1 MKRAFGFHLKMKVV
15 WLLFCAG
22 NADNITEILNEFSD
36 YSAFNSYLTQTKLA
50 DDINCRTT
58 ITVLALN
65 NGAMSAVTS
74 KRRWLGLSVMKK
86 VLSLHVL
93 LDYFDGQKLH
103 HISNGTLLST
113 TLYQTSGNAVG
124 QSGFLNITD
133 LKGGKVGF
141 GTATPGGKLD
151 SMFVKSVKEDPYNM
165 SVLEISSAIMP
176 SHLAAPAPSPNDLN
190 ITALL
195 EKAGCNIF
203 VHMITA
209 TGVTKTYQDAVAN
222 GGLTVFAPADG
233 AFTGPV
239 MTKLKKLSSAQ
250 QVSILEY
257 HALPLYNPLGTLKT
271 TSAPITTLATKG
283 ASKYALSVSS
293 AGDTVTLNT
302 D

>member
-1 MKRAFGFHLKMKVV
+1 
-15 WLLFCAG
+15 
-22 NADNITEILNEFSD
+22 
-36 YSAFNSYLTQTKLA
+36 
-50 DDINCRTT
+50 
-58 ITVLALN
+58 
-65 NGAMSAVTS
+65 
-74 KRRWLGLSVMKK
+74 
-86 VLSLHVL
+86 
-93 LDYFDGQKLH
+93 
-103 HISNGTLLST
+103 
-113 TLYQTSGNAVG
+113 
-124 QSGFLNITD
+124 
-133 LKGGKVGF
+133 
-141 GTATPGGKLD
+141 
-151 SMFVKSVKEDPYNM
+151 MFVKSVKEDPYNM

-302 D
+302 GLDNSTIATTLLDDQPLVLYTISGVLFPIEIFGVAPAPAPAPLSTPTPTPATPAPAPAPPPAPAPQVPISPTPSVSAPLLSPPAPPTSSPAEGPAVRGPIAGNSSAAAPFHSNNVGFGVLLFLASAYCALMFIL